1 LTTSFIHIFY
11 LCYFHFGEALFDQ
24 ERNELVETI
33 KSKGI
38 KDEAVLKAVNSVER
52 HLFVEDAMKYHA
64 YKDVALPIGF
74 GQTISQPFTVA
85 YMTQSLNLQKGSKV
99 LEIGTGSG
107 YQAAILEK
115 MEMRVFSIERNDKL
129 YNRALNLFDNLGIR
143 VAVRLGD
150 GTIGWEEYA
159 PFDGII
165 VTAGSP
171 DIPERLKKQLAI
183 GGRMVIPVGDKNTQT
198 MKIITKK
205 DEENFL
211 ITDSPRFKFVPLIG
225 KEGWKEG

>member
-1 LTTSFIHIFY
+1 MF
-11 LCYFHFGEALFDQ
+11 EQ
-24 ERNELVETI
+24 ERNELVEII

-38 KDEAVLKAVNSVER
+38 KSEVVLNAVNSVER
-52 HLFVEDAMKYHA
+52 HLFVEDAMKYHS

-85 YMTQSLNLQKGSKV
+85 YMTQALDLQKGSKV

-115 MEMRVFSIERNDKL
+115 MGMRVFSIERNDKL
-129 YNRALNLFDNLGIR
+129 YNRALNLFDNLGVR

-150 GTIGWEEYA
+150 GTIGWEEFA
-159 PFDGII
+159 PFHGII

-171 DIPERLKKQLAI
+171 DIPERLKKQLVI
-183 GGRMVIPVGDKNTQT
+183 GGRMVIPVGDKNSQT

-205 DEENFL
+205 DEDNFL
-211 ITDSPRFKFVPLIG
+211 VVDSPQFKFVPLIG